1 MKFEDFGLNDNLLEA
16 IHYMNFSEAT
26 EIQSKAIPVI
36 LEGKDV
42 IGCAQTGTGKT
53 AAFILPTLHHIA
65 KENTKGIN
73 TLVLVPTRELA
84 IQIDQQIQ
92 GMSWF
97 TNVNSFA
104 VYGGG
109 TGVDWEKEHRA
120 LSKGADI
127 IIATPGRLQAHM
139 ANGYVDFS
147 GLHHLILDEADRMLD
162 IGFYDDIMNIIKE
175 LPKKRQSLLFSAT
188 MAPKIRKLAHEIL
201 NNPDEIN
208 LAVSKPAAGVT
219 QEVYLCHEEQKTGMA
234 RHIIRQHDDFKSILV
249 FCSTKRKVEQVTR
262 ALRSNQYRVEGISSD
277 YEQDDREKVLLSF
290 RAKTTRILV
299 ATDVMSRGIDIKDID
314 LVINFD
320 VPNDAEDYVHRVGRT
335 ARAATKGLAITLVNS
350 DDMYKFQRIERLIE
364 REIEKKQP
372 PEHLGVGPEWG
383 VIPRSGGKGRS
394 GNRNSGRK
402 KFHSRNRQGGNKSG
416 GNSQG
421 GNNSPRGQHKR
432 HRGGKPSN
440 NKGGHGKD

>member
-1 MKFEDFGLNDNLLEA
+1 MKFEEFGLNDNLLEA
-16 IHYMNFSEAT
+16 IHYMNFTEAT

-36 LEGKDV
+36 LQKKDV

-53 AAFILPTLHHIA
+53 AAFILPILHHIA
-65 KENTKGIN
+65 NENTKGIN

-109 TGVDWEKEHRA
+109 SGVDWEKERRA
-120 LSKGADI
+120 LAQGAEI
-127 IIATPGRLQAHM
+127 VIATPGRLQAHM

-147 GLHHLILDEADRMLD
+147 NLHHLILDEADRMLD
-162 IGFYDDIMNIIKE
+162 IGFYDDIMNIIKDI
-175 LPKKRQSLLFSAT
+175 PKQRQSLLFSAT

-201 NNPDEIN
+201 KNPEEIN

-219 QEVYLCHEEQKTGMA
+219 QEVYLCHEEQKVAMA
-234 RHIIRQHDDFKSILV
+234 RHIIKQHEDFQSILI

-262 ALRSNQYRVEGISSD
+262 ALRTNQYGVEGISSD
-277 YEQDDREKVLLSF
+277 YEQDAREKVLLSF
-290 RAKTTRILV
+290 KARKTRILV

-335 ARAATKGLAITLVNS
+335 ARAATKGLAVTLINS
-350 DDMYKFQRIERLIE
+350 DDMYKFQRIEQLIE
-364 REIEKKQP
+364 REIEKQQP
-372 PEHLGVGPEWG
+372 PENIGKGPQWEVRG
-383 VIPRSGGKGRS
+383 KGSKGRS
-394 GNRNSGRK
+394 GRGGSGKK
-402 KFHSRNRQGGNKSG
+402 KFHSKSHHQGKRPNRNKHRNKR
-416 GNSQG
+416 G
-421 GNNSPRGQHKR
+421 GNNKSQNSANRSANG
-432 HRGGKPSN
+432 
-440 NKGGHGKD
+440 NKKDS

>member
-1 MKFEDFGLNDNLLEA
+1 MKFTEFGLNDSLLEA
-16 IHYMNFSEAT
+16 IDYMNFTEAT
-26 EIQSKAIPVI
+26 EIQQKAIPII
-36 LEGKDV
+36 LKREDV

-53 AAFILPTLHHIA
+53 AAFILPTLHHIS
-65 KENTKGIN
+65 EERTKGIN

-109 TGVDWEKEHRA
+109 TGVDWEKERRA

-127 IIATPGRLQAHM
+127 VIATPGRIQAHM

-147 GLHHLILDEADRMLD
+147 NLRHLILDEADRMLD

-201 NNPDEIN
+201 TEPKEIN
-208 LAVSKPAAGVT
+208 LGVSKPAAGVT
-219 QEVYLCHEEQKTGMA
+219 QEVFLCYEEQKIPLA
-234 RHIIRQHDDFKSILV
+234 RHIIRQHESFQSILI
-249 FCSTKRKVEQVTR
+249 FCSTKRKVEQVSR
-262 ALRSNQYRVEGISSD
+262 ALQTKSYRVEGISSD
-277 YEQDDREKVLLSF
+277 YEQDAREKVLLSF
-290 RAKTTRILV
+290 KSRKTRILV

-320 VPNDAEDYVHRVGRT
+320 VPGDAEDYVHRVGRT
-335 ARAATKGLAITLVNS
+335 ARAATKGLAVTLINQ
-350 DDMYKFQRIERLIE
+350 DDMDKFQRIERLIE
-364 REIEKKQP
+364 RDLVKQQP
-372 PEHLGVGPEWG
+372 PEHIGKGPRWEVRTG
-383 VIPRSGGKGRS
+383 RGKGRPGRGRYGGKKKKSYS
-394 GNRNSGRK
+394 G
-402 KFHSRNRQGGNKSG
+402 
-416 GNSQG
+416 
-421 GNNSPRGQHKR
+421 GQHKSKKGKS
-432 HRGGKPSN
+432 HYRGSAKGRRPGKGQN
-440 NKGGHGKD
+440 RKNEGN